1 MSPPCP
7 DGREQHGAG
16 MAPSDNDKGEG
27 TMQLLKSRKWRKA
40 DALPDATK
48 GHAAQEGGGLAE
60 AVLEEAVDGLV
71 VVDADDRVVR
81 FNAAAERLWGLP
93 RASVI
98 GQPVDR
104 LVPELLRDE
113 HRDHIDANR
122 ASGHDV
128 QVGTHRE
135 VQLERADGGRCW
147 VSIALSRVTLE
158 EGQGYAAVVR
168 DITASREAALG
179 PRQALEQC
187 LDAVVSIDEHNRVTF
202 FNAAAE
208 RLWGCRR
215 EDVLGQNVNRL
226 VPASIRDQHDGFVDR
241 HRRSGDDRIVGTSR
255 DVQLVRFDGE
265 TRWVNLALS
274 RFVVEGRQGYTA
286 FVRDITEQRK
296 LRALMESTLE
306 QAINAVVTID
316 EHNRVTFFNAAA
328 ERLWGYVRDEVLGE
342 NVKMLVPHAIRDHH
356 DDYVQRNRDTGEDR
370 LVGKTREVEVVRKD
384 GTSTWA
390 SLSLARIRL
399 DDTIVYT
406 AFLRD
411 AADDVA
417 HRDNMVKR
425 TEEFAE
431 ANQRVTRFA
440 ADIEEIAMRTN
451 LLSLNAS
458 IEAARAGEAGR
469 SFSVVAG
476 EVRALAE
483 RASASAKDIGE
494 VVQHTQS
501 LFQELQDALQA
512 IEDTARGN

>member
-1 MSPPCP
+1 M
-7 DGREQHGAG
+7 R
-16 MAPSDNDKGEG
+16 
-27 TMQLLKSRKWRKA
+27 MQLNYRKWLQPGTRREVEGA
-40 DALPDATK
+40 SVLEDGATD
-48 GHAAQEGGGLAE
+48 GLAE
-60 AVLEEAVDGLV
+60 AAMETAVDGMV

-81 FNAAAERLWGLP
+81 FNAAAEALWGLS
-93 RASVI
+93 REAVI

-104 LVPELLRDE
+104 LVPELLREAHHDHVQT
-113 HRDHIDANR
+113 HR
-122 ASGHDV
+122 STGHDV
-128 QVGTHRE
+128 QVGRHRE
-135 VQLERADGGRCW
+135 VQLERPDGGRRW
-147 VSIALSRVTLE
+147 VSIALSRVALDGGE
-158 EGQGYAAVVR
+158 GYAAVVR

-202 FNAAAE
+202 FNGAAE

-215 EDVLGQNVNRL
+215 EDVLGENVNRL
-226 VPASIRDQHDGFVDR
+226 VPEAIRAHHDGYVDR
-241 HRRSGDDRIVGTSR
+241 HRRHGDDRIVGTSR

-265 TRWVNLALS
+265 MRWVNLALS

-296 LRALMESTLE
+296 VRALMESTLE

-316 EHNRVTFFNAAA
+316 EHNRVTFFNGAA
-328 ERLWGYVRDEVLGE
+328 ERLWGYGRDEVLGE

-356 DDYVQRNRDTGEDR
+356 DAYVQRNRDTGEDR

-384 GTSTWA
+384 GSSGWA

-399 DDTIVYT
+399 DDAIVYT

-411 AADDVA
+411 AADEVA
-417 HRDNMVKR
+417 HRENMVKR
-425 TEEFAE
+425 TEQFAE

-440 ADIEEIAMRTN
+440 EDIEAIAMRTN

-476 EVRALAE
+476 EVRELAE
-483 RASASAKDIGE
+483 RASSSAKDIGE
-494 VVQHTQS
+494 VVAHTQA
-501 LFQELQDALQA
+501 LFQDLQDALKA
-512 IEDTARGN
+512 IEDSARGQ

>member
-1 MSPPCP
+1 
-7 DGREQHGAG
+7 
-16 MAPSDNDKGEG
+16 
-27 TMQLLKSRKWRKA
+27 MQLNYRKWLQPGTRREVEGA
-40 DALPDATK
+40 SVLEDGATD
-48 GHAAQEGGGLAE
+48 GLAE
-60 AVLEEAVDGLV
+60 AVMETAVDGMV

-81 FNAAAERLWGLP
+81 FNAAAERLWGLS
-93 RASVI
+93 REAVI

-104 LVPELLRDE
+104 LVPELLREE
-113 HRDHIDANR
+113 HRDHVQTHR
-122 ASGHDV
+122 STGHDV
-128 QVGTHRE
+128 QVGRHRE
-135 VQLERADGGRCW
+135 VRLERPDGGKRW
-147 VSIALSRVTLE
+147 VSIALSRVALAGGE
-158 EGQGYAAVVR
+158 GYAAVVR
-168 DITASREAALG
+168 DITASREASLG

-208 RLWGCRR
+208 DLWGCRR
-215 EDVLGQNVNRL
+215 EDVLGENVNRL
-226 VPASIRDQHDGFVDR
+226 VPEAIRAHHDGYVDR
-241 HRRSGDDRIVGTSR
+241 HRRHGDDRIVGTSR

-296 LRALMESTLE
+296 VRALMESTLE

-316 EHNRVTFFNAAA
+316 EHNEVTFFNAAA
-328 ERLWGYVRDEVLGE
+328 ERLWGYGRDEVLGE

-356 DDYVQRNRDTGEDR
+356 DAYVQRNRDTGEDR

-384 GTSTWA
+384 GSSTWA

-399 DDTIVYT
+399 DDAIVYT

-411 AADDVA
+411 AADEVA
-417 HRDNMVKR
+417 HRENMVQR
-425 TEEFAE
+425 TEQFAE

-440 ADIEEIAMRTN
+440 EDIEAIAMRTN

-476 EVRALAE
+476 EVRELAE
-483 RASASAKDIGE
+483 RASSSAKDIGE
-494 VVQHTQS
+494 VVAHTQA
-501 LFQELQDALQA
+501 LFQDLQDALKA
-512 IEDTARGN
+512 IEDSARGQ